1 MTINGTVQSS
11 SLMSIAFT
19 NKHLSNWIA
28 QQTSLLQGVISNSVI
43 IKPLSKES
51 KHKMKLS
58 RNAKKW
64 YLLRRHNYRNTDKTI
79 TTCPFFKYN
88 THQLRPKKKKKIL
101 CLALF
106 YHQNN
111 LNTSLTG
118 FKNIYLV
125 EYRV

>member
-88 THQLRPKKKKKIL
+88 THQLRPKKKKSF
-101 CLALF
+101 ALLF
-106 YHQNN
+106 SI
-111 LNTSLTG
+111 TKT
-118 FKNIYLV
+118 I
-125 EYRV
+125 